1 VLSGERPTMES
12 DVYGFAMILW
22 YMAARE
28 TEPFRPKVKE
38 MAYGTIIEGK
48 VSPGLHSLCVLCI
61 YMYPCWYFY
70 MCVRTHVCDVCVMC
84 V

>member
-1 VLSGERPTMES
+1 MES

-38 MAYGTIIEGK
+38 QAYGTIIEGPAQWQQK
-48 VSPGLHSLCVLCI
+48 LTVESEPAAGKHAL
-61 YMYPCWYFY
+61 
-70 MCVRTHVCDVCVMC
+70 T
-84 V
+84 

>member
-1 VLSGERPTMES
+1 MES

-28 TEPFRPKVKE
+28 TEPFRPEVKE
-38 MAYGTIIEGK
+38 QAYGTIIEGK
-48 VSPGLHSLCVLCI
+48 VSPGLHPLCV
-61 YMYPCWYFY
+61 YGYPC
-70 MCVRTHVCDVCVMC
+70 VCVHAC